1 MKKKIFIV
9 DDEDV
14 FRISLADDLK
24 DNGYIIYEYENPI
37 TALEDL
43 NRIKPDIVITDIKMP
58 EMNGLE
64 FLKEIKKNSSEICVV
79 VMTAYSSVDTAVQ
92 AMKDGAYDYI
102 IKPFKLE
109 ELLIHIERIYE
120 LRRIRNDYQTIS
132 SELRAKYEI
141 DSGVVASQRMH
152 DVVKAIELVSNSS
165 SSILITG
172 ETGTGKEFITNIIHN
187 NSNRKGRPLVKVSCA
202 VLSREVFESELFGH
216 EKGSFTGAI
225 KDRKGRFELADGGT
239 IYLDD
244 VDDIPLEMQ
253 VKLLRVLEESEFERV
268 GGTETIKID
277 VRVIASTKVDLK
289 KLVSEG
295 KFREDLYYRLNI
307 FPITLHPLRER
318 KEDISVLIEY
328 YLNQFSNGKL
338 KCENGTLEALTKYS
352 WPGNVRELKNLMER
366 LSIIC
371 KEGTIKIDE
380 LPNEIIYG
388 TLKKEL
394 GKVGIEPLEKL
405 ITDYEKEL
413 INAALQKCAGNK
425 TKAAEFLQIP
435 ASTLRSK
442 IEKYAIGDESK
453 N

>member
-1 MKKKIFIV
+1 MRKKIFIV

-14 FRISLADDLK
+14 FRVSLADDLR
-24 DNGYIIYEYENPI
+24 DNGYAIYEYENPI
-37 TALEDL
+37 LALEEI
-43 NRIKPDIVITDIKMP
+43 NRIRPDIVITDIKMP
-58 EMNGLE
+58 EMSGLE
-64 FLKEIKKNSSEICVV
+64 FLKEIKKNSTDSCVI
-79 VMTAYSSVDTAVQ
+79 VMTAFGAVDTAVQ
-92 AMKDGAYDYI
+92 AMKDGAYEYI

-109 ELLIHIERIYE
+109 ELLIHIERILE

-132 SELRAKYEI
+132 EEIRAKYEI
-141 DSGVVASQRMH
+141 DRGVIASQKMQE
-152 DVVKAIELVSNSS
+152 VVKAIELVSKSN

-187 NSNRKGRPLVKVSCA
+187 NSNRRGRPIIKVSCA

-216 EKGSFTGAI
+216 ERGSFTGAI
-225 KDRKGRFELADGGT
+225 KDKKGRFELADGGT

-307 FPITLHPLRER
+307 FPIILYPLRER

-338 KCENGTLEALTKYS
+338 NCDKESLEALTKYA
-352 WPGNVRELKNLMER
+352 WPGNVRELKNIMER
-366 LSIIC
+366 LSLLC
-371 KEGTIKIDE
+371 NEGMVTIDK
-380 LPNEIIYG
+380 LPSEIISG
-388 TLKKEL
+388 TRKKEL
-394 GKVGIEPLEKL
+394 SKIGTEPLDKL
-405 ITDYEKEL
+405 IADYEKE
-413 INAALQKCAGNK
+413 IIDRALQKFGGNK

-435 ASTLRSK
+435 VSTLRSK
-442 IEKYAIGDESK
+442 IEKYVIAEDSK
-453 N
+453 Q